1 MELVGVGFGEACLRI
16 NGGFPSFLVFEVN
29 DGKVAIRMKISHHI
43 EYVEA
48 FTSLKYEELDSLCEF
63 LGEAQ
68 DDRDEQET

>member
-1 MELVGVGFGEACLRI
+1 
-16 NGGFPSFLVFEVN
+16 
-29 DGKVAIRMKISHHI
+29 MKISHHM

-48 FTSLKYEELDSLCEF
+48 FTSLKCEELDSLCEF